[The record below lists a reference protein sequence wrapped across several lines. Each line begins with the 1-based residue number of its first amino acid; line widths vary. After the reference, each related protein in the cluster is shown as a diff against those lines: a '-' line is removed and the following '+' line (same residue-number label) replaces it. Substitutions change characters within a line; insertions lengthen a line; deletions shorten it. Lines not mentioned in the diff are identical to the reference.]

1 MISKNIKKAL
11 IHFLLIAGSVSMI
24 LPFVWMVITSFKTTK
39 EVIQY
44 PPAWLPEHFDFQN
57 FIEAWQSVPFPR
69 YFYNT
74 FLIVGA
80 VLFGVLITSSLAAYA
95 FSRMEFRARDLIFM
109 AFLATMMIPE
119 PVYLVPAYLILANL
133 PNPEYLLGLSQ
144 KINWIDTYYALTVP
158 WMANVFSIF
167 LLRQHFKTIPQDLFD
182 AATID
187 GSGRLGILWRI
198 VVPLSK
204 PALVTVALFSIIGS
218 WNSFMWPLV
227 VTNSESMRPIQVGL
241 AFFAQEQATDYNLMM
256 AAATFCT
263 LPLLA
268 LYFIAQK
275 QIIQSFARSGLKE

>member
-1 MISKNIKKAL
+1 MLRHYLRQSVFHFFL
-11 IHFLLIAGSVSMI
+11 IGGAISMI
-24 LPFVWMVITSFKTTK
+24 LPFFWMIVTSFKTTR
-39 EVIQY
+39 EVLQF
-44 PPAWLPEHFDFQN
+44 PPTWIPEALN
-57 FIEAWQSVPFPR
+57 WSNYAEAWALVPFPR
-69 YFYNT
+69 YFANT

-80 VLFGVLITSSLAAYA
+80 VLVGVMITSALAAYA
-95 FSRMEFRARDLIFM
+95 FARMEFRGRDLIFV

-119 PVYLVPAYLILANL
+119 PVYLVPAYLILTNL
-133 PNPEYLLGLSQ
+133 PNPDYLLGVSQ
-144 KINWIDTYYALTVP
+144 KVNWIDTYYALTIP

-187 GSGRLGILWRI
+187 GSSRLGILWRI

-204 PALVTVALFSIIGS
+204 PAMVTVALFSIIGS

-227 VTNSESMRPIQVGL
+227 VTNSTDMRPIQVGL
-241 AFFAQEQATDYNLMM
+241 AFFAQEQGTDYHLMM

-263 LPLLA
+263 VPLLV
-268 LYFIAQK
+268 LYFFAQK